1 MEREIHTGYACVSYT
16 LVSYHHH
23 HVCTRGEGRDWVSR
37 CGCACTCVCE
47 GERKMRSR
55 CSRQVSAGSRLE
67 SRANYPLL
75 RFPSHSLLSSK
86 FLLFDRLLAYLPTY
100 LPTFLSTYLLVLLV
114 LSFVFF
120 FFLLLLFFFFYY
132 ASSLPLVIFFFLRC
146 QVRSLYTP
154 SVVRVTLH
162 LPSPSHVHPAL
173 SRRIGQNASLSQTPQ
188 RLPLPCHCDLRG
200 KRGKSFPRM

>member
-1 MEREIHTGYACVSYT
+1 MVPALVEGVEGGRLYNCRGQMEREIHTGYACVSYT

-100 LPTFLSTYLLVLLV
+100 LPSYPPTC
-114 LSFVFF
+114 
-120 FFLLLLFFFFYY
+120 
-132 ASSLPLVIFFFLRC
+132 SS
-146 QVRSLYTP
+146 S
-154 SVVRVTLH
+154 S
-162 LPSPSHVHPAL
+162 
-173 SRRIGQNASLSQTPQ
+173 
-188 RLPLPCHCDLRG
+188 
-200 KRGKSFPRM
+200 SFPSSSSSSSSSSFSSSTTLRLCLS